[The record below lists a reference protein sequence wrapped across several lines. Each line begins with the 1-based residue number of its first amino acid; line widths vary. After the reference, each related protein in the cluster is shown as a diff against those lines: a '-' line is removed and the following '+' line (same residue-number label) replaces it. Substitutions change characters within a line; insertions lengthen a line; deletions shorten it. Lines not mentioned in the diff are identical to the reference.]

1 METLHPT
8 QPDIFTSAAIVAAL
22 DEAADERSPR
32 PFHDLLARAGQA
44 DAFADLDDLFTNL
57 ISDQQVVRAV
67 LCAQLRDTARRADL
81 LVVLIAYLHSR
92 INGIWDLYA
101 DQRGLPHAVIEVV
114 DAELSE
120 HLAALRGTD
129 SDAHT
134 QALAERI
141 TILVEQIRLV
151 PVGISVSSAVN
162 CSCPEAAAELA
173 NHIVTASE
181 DQISRMQAIRDG
193 DELTEWLVGYAHEIR
208 DYYEALSRCAKAT
221 HRFLAAGRKPENR
234 QPADSGVGRGFLA
247 GEIAE
252 QIEHLTQI
260 QRRHPPTA
268 WLSSDL
274 AAGAATLRVMHEWVK
289 RDFLHVADATVVY
302 IYPFT
307 IAHSALDGLS
317 GRHGEV
323 PAPGRLSVDG
333 PKGDAGPISV
343 IRRLYDEQRLRV
355 HGRPV
360 SAILDDAVGDDWG
373 MESDYRVLTVSLPP
387 VQITMTN
394 ALRTQ
399 ETFAAT
405 LRISSVGNHSLRLEG
420 SLIDADVHVVNQAL
434 RRPTVVMGAGE
445 QVRLAD
451 PDRTESWTRLSDY
464 AQDVI
469 AEFLDG
475 LMVKVAGQ
483 VAPSRTIWQ
492 TAASATALSHS
503 LLRIRSLQVVAADG
517 TVRPARGSEISD
529 PSLVGSSLLICP
541 VGRDAVTLEEW
552 VRYRPSPDVT
562 DLLGEYGY
570 SGDIVLRTANTT
582 VVSAPETPDWMAVSY
597 SNLAEFIAAL
607 PGALLGWAADM
618 AEHIRRARTQ
628 LDAARQLLESTSVPT
643 VQEKAALRGAIRSLE
658 QHYIELRL
666 VTSDVRA
673 KINRLGSPTLLR
685 DLIRRAYFDRLY
697 DAAGLKVYERSLMDQ
712 IQQAEELYQTASGV
726 FRAFDDRMAALD
738 SQRGRRLNTIL
749 TTAATILAIGS
760 VAEMYGLLNDLLAP
774 QPWVLALEV
783 TSIGALVL
791 VMAGVVLRF
800 GRSRVRRTTRQRGSR
815 RRLLRRPAA

>member
-1 METLHPT
+1 M
-8 QPDIFTSAAIVAAL
+8 
-22 DEAADERSPR
+22 
-32 PFHDLLARAGQA
+32 ARAGQA

-67 LCAQLRDTARRADL
+67 LCAQLRDAARRTDL
-81 LVVLIAYLHSR
+81 LVVLVAYLHSR

-101 DQRGLPHAVIEVV
+101 DQRGLPHAVIEVL
-114 DAELSE
+114 DAELPE
-120 HLAALRGTD
+120 HLAALRSAD

-134 QALAERI
+134 QALAEQI
-141 TILVEQIRLV
+141 TILAEQIRLV
-151 PVGISVSSAVN
+151 PVGMSVSSAIN
-162 CSCPEAAAELA
+162 CSCPDAAADLA
-173 NHIVTASE
+173 NHVVTASE
-181 DQISRMQAIRDG
+181 DQIGRMQAIRDG
-193 DELTEWLVGYAHEIR
+193 DKLTEWLVGYAHEIR

-234 QPADSGVGRGFLA
+234 QPANGGVGREFLA

-274 AAGAATLRVMHEWVK
+274 AAGTATLRVMHDWVK

-307 IAHSALDGLS
+307 IAHSALGGLS
-317 GRHGEV
+317 GRHGGV
-323 PAPGRLSVDG
+323 PAPGRQSVDG
-333 PKGDAGPISV
+333 PEGDAGDADPISV

-360 SAILDDAVGDDWG
+360 SAIVDDAVGDDWG
-373 MESDYRVLTVSLPP
+373 PESDYRVLTVSLPP

-399 ETFAAT
+399 ETFAAS

-420 SLIDADVHVVNQAL
+420 SLVDADVHAVNQAL

-464 AQDVI
+464 ARDVI

-475 LMVKVAGQ
+475 LMVKTAEQ
-483 VAPSRTIWQ
+483 VVPSRTIWQ

-503 LLRIRSLQVVAADG
+503 LLRIRSLQIVAADG

-541 VGRDAVTLEEW
+541 VGRDAVALEEW
-552 VRYRPSPDVT
+552 VRYRRSPDVT
-562 DLLGEYGY
+562 DLLDEYGY

-618 AEHIRRARTQ
+618 AEHIRRARRQ
-628 LDAARQLLESTSVPT
+628 LDAARQLLETTSVPT
-643 VQEKAALRGAIRSLE
+643 VQEKAALRAAISSLE

-697 DAAGLKVYERSLMDQ
+697 DAAGLAVYERSLMDQ
-712 IQQAEELYQTASGV
+712 IQQAEEMYQTASGV

-783 TSIGALVL
+783 TSIGALAL

-800 GRSRVRRTTRQRGSR
+800 GRSRAGRTTRQRGSR
-815 RRLLRRPAA
+815 RRLLRSPAA